1 MGKKKRVITKSNI
14 KLNTSNTQGLKMAN
28 EELNK
33 TVDEQDPQPVED
45 QTTTENNN
53 LEQPI
58 QDTSSADNTTE
69 DTTQQPEQEPV
80 QDTTEPVV
88 STPVVTDQPTT
99 EEPSNVDTTQPVTQ
113 DTTTQEQPIVVNTET
128 PTTTDTTEVAS
139 EQPVVEQPTEQQ
151 AVTDNSATTES
162 TASQSETPVETVVD
176 TNTQVVDQQPAETT
190 PVIDPVPVQQDQ
202 STEQPVVDTNTTQP
216 TVQDTQ
222 QQPTDQPAVVD
233 TSAVNNNVN
242 QTVVSN
248 KPEIIDTRDENLNDF
263 EKYERQILIDGV
275 EHEKNLVLSLREY
288 LQEMK
293 PKKPI
298 HFTDGLLKQ
307 KQLLESIK
315 GVLRIEDKHHFK
327 KCWKILINYFNHH
340 SKHGHA
346 FHEVYINRFT
356 EHWSTGPDQLNA
368 FRNLT
373 HLLKE
378 TAQKGVNNVHKTVS
392 LENITKSQYFT
403 EEERSKL
410 LEFYNS

>member
-14 KLNTSNTQGLKMAN
+14 KLNTSNIQGLKMAN

-53 LEQPI
+53 LEQPV
-58 QDTSSADNTTE
+58 QDTSSVDNTTE
-69 DTTQQPEQEPV
+69 DTTQQPEQENTDQPI
-80 QDTTEPVV
+80 TTEEATQEVTDTSETQQKITSEEQPA
-88 STPVVTDQPTT
+88 VVTDTT
-99 EEPSNVDTTQPVTQ
+99 VID
-113 DTTTQEQPIVVNTET
+113 NT
-128 PTTTDTTEVAS
+128 
-139 EQPVVEQPTEQQ
+139 
-151 AVTDNSATTES
+151 
-162 TASQSETPVETVVD
+162 ETPVETTIQKQTTEPVANTTEVPVD
-176 TNTQVVDQQPAETT
+176 NVESTDEQSTTEQIPIESTQQQSVDNTQENSQSVQETVVTETQNNTPQQ
-190 PVIDPVPVQQDQ
+190 VDPI
-202 STEQPVVDTNTTQP
+202 TTQP

-327 KCWKILINYFNHH
+327 KCWRILINYFSHH

>member
-58 QDTSSADNTTE
+58 QDTSSVDNTTE
-69 DTTQQPEQEPV
+69 DTTQQPEQENTDQPI
-80 QDTTEPVV
+80 TTEEVTQEVTDTSETQQKTTSEEQPA
-88 STPVVTDQPTT
+88 VVTDTT
-99 EEPSNVDTTQPVTQ
+99 VID
-113 DTTTQEQPIVVNTET
+113 NT
-128 PTTTDTTEVAS
+128 
-139 EQPVVEQPTEQQ
+139 
-151 AVTDNSATTES
+151 
-162 TASQSETPVETVVD
+162 ETPVETASQEQTTEPVANTTEVPVD
-176 TNTQVVDQQPAETT
+176 NTQENSQSVQETVVTETQNNTPQQVDQNTEQPITQE
-190 PVIDPVPVQQDQ
+190 PIIDTQTNIDQ
-202 STEQPVVDTNTTQP
+202 STLQT
-216 TVQDTQ
+216 
-222 QQPTDQPAVVD
+222 PTDQPAVVD
-233 TSAVNNNVN
+233 SSAVNNNVN

-327 KCWKILINYFNHH
+327 KCWRILINYFSHH